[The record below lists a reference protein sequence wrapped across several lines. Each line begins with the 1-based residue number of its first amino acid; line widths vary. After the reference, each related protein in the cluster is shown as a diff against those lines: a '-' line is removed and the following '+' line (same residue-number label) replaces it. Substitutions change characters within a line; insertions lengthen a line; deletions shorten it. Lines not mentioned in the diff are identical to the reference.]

1 LLFVLSIACTHIT
14 LVLSLNALKHL
25 SAFTL
30 NLSINLEP
38 IYGIALAFL
47 IFGENKSLTIEF
59 FAGTLLIMLSV
70 VLHSYFSSRKQKEEP
85 VSMLHE

>member
-1 LLFVLSIACTHIT
+1 LLATLAIACTHIT
-14 LVLSLNALKHL
+14 LILSLNALKHL

-47 IFGENKSLTIEF
+47 IFGENKSLTPGF
-59 FAGTLLIMLSV
+59 FYGTVIIMLSV
-70 VLHSYFSSRKQKEEP
+70 VLHSYFASRERKNQP
-85 VSMLHE
+85 VATIHE